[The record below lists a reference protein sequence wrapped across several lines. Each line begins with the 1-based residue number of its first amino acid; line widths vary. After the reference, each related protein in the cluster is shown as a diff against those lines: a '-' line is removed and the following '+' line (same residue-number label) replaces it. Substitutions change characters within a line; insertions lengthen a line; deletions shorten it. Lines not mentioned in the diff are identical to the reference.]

1 MCHCVTL
8 RGEGQTPCVTVSPCG
23 GRDRLH
29 VSLCHPADGSVCGGN
44 WICPSDDDCS
54 GNKSGCHCRKGY
66 VTEGSGRENFCDD
79 INECLFG
86 SPCGAIGDC
95 INVVGGFHCMCATG
109 FRSANNVT
117 QFCPNKTRCVDI
129 DECSHTPPPCDH
141 TAICTNTPGRFSCN
155 CPPGYIPHNSI
166 KQGNHVTSCTEVKGT
181 CESHFTREKKELEK
195 CETQNQKDPF
205 CSILNSTFHLLD
217 SSCQGKDIFL
227 EGVIQAFSQVLNQSY
242 WSNLTSPQLRVAVTA
257 LLESVE
263 SAALLSLTQNPRNQR
278 VSTPEI
284 ELDMKVSRD
293 NCSTETPSLHLNVG
307 GNSMVVPCVL
317 VSGHQDGAVFI
328 SYTNFESFLT
338 GSLLLP
344 GEYPGQF
351 RDAVVYS
358 QVVTGAI
365 TSNKTKH
372 LNPPVTFNLQH
383 LQVPEP
389 SLTPLC
395 VFWDGGSGGWS
406 RIGCD
411 TQHSNVTHTVCACSH
426 LSSFAVIMAHSD
438 IQEDSGLTWLSR
450 IGLSVSLL
458 CLSLS
463 LLTFL
468 LCRALR
474 SAHTSVLTILCG
486 CLFLGQLL
494 FLVGVQ
500 QTGNKTLCSV
510 IAGGLHLLFLCAF
523 CWMSLESALL
533 FLTVRHLRAVN
544 YLTTQRSHFPS
555 ACLVGF
561 GVPVVII
568 IISAATRPDEYGTA
582 RHCWLDQRL
591 IWSFIGPINTTLLI
605 LTFWLL
611 RVRLSSLNTNV
622 STLKDTRLMTFKA
635 LAQLVILG
643 STWSIG
649 LFQFG
654 PGALVI
660 SYIFTVCNSLQGA
673 FIFLVHCLLNRQVRE
688 EYRKAFRRLIAR
700 KSESE
705 VASGSTIPMAMKSSD
720 TLEAAK
726 PDVVAHSCSAN

>member
-438 IQEDSGLTWLSR
+438 IQ
-450 IGLSVSLL
+450 
-458 CLSLS
+458 
-463 LLTFL
+463 
-468 LCRALR
+468 
-474 SAHTSVLTILCG
+474 
-486 CLFLGQLL
+486 
-494 FLVGVQ
+494 
-500 QTGNKTLCSV
+500 TLCSV

-591 IWSFIGPINTTLLI
+591 IWSFIGPVCMFITINTTLLI